1 MKLINTTA
9 VLYSGGGIT
18 KDSEPNQECIE
29 IHNKIQT
36 VKSII

>member
-36 VKSII
+36 VKSIL